1 MTGLVWDACCLWDVT
16 AVHDDSFVQFITNK
30 SRKMKGRGFSQGDD
44 NMREMSA
51 SFTVSGI
58 LGNLLDNIVS
68 LIRFVRIYIT

>member
-1 MTGLVWDACCLWDVT
+1 M
-16 AVHDDSFVQFITNK
+16 N
-30 SRKMKGRGFSQGDD
+30 GRGFPLVDD
-44 NMREMSA
+44 NTRAMSA